1 MWLMLGVRGYQSP
14 RAVSGGQPRPGL
26 GVAATVPRFVDAHR
40 RMKNSHCG
48 WAVRE
53 LNRLT
58 DGRAVPVRTG
68 SAKPHNIDAEG
79 A

>member
-1 MWLMLGVRGYQSP
+1 
-14 RAVSGGQPRPGL
+14 
-26 GVAATVPRFVDAHR
+26 
-40 RMKNSHCG
+40 MKNSHCG

-53 LNRLT
+53 PNRLT